1 MWKLVLI
8 LLIGLFFESIGVVYL
23 KKGITT
29 LGDIKQINTSEV
41 IRLIKTG
48 VTNKH
53 ILLGVFFEALF
64 FGTLL
69 MLMSRGDV
77 SFVWP
82 MTSLSFVFTT
92 FAAVW
97 FLGEKVTSVR
107 WTGVI
112 LIVVGAGL
120 ISWSEKQ
127 KEQKPATE
135 RVNPAEAV
143 PKTLNTP

>member
-8 LLIGLFFESIGVVYL
+8 LLVGLFFESVGVVYL
-23 KKGITT
+23 KKGITA
-29 LGDIKQINTSEV
+29 LGDIKQINTTEMV
-41 IRLIKTG
+41 RVVKAG
-48 VTNKH
+48 ATNKH

-107 WTGVI
+107 WIGVV
-112 LIVVGAGL
+112 LIVIGAGL

-127 KEQKPATE
+127 KEQKATTENVAPA
-135 RVNPAEAV
+135 NPS
-143 PKTLNTP
+143 PKP

>member
-1 MWKLVLI
+1 MWKLLLI
-8 LLIGLFFESIGVVYL
+8 LLIGLFFESVGVVYL
-23 KKGITT
+23 KKGITDI
-29 LGDIKQINTSEV
+29 GDMKGINVAEVVRIVKAGLTS
-41 IRLIKTG
+41 RY
-48 VTNKH
+48 

-82 MTSLSFVFTT
+82 LTSLSFVFTT

-107 WTGVI
+107 WIGVVF
-112 LIVVGAGL
+112 IVVGAGL

-127 KEQKPATE
+127 KEQKAATE
-135 RVNPAEAV
+135 TVIPAQTVEK
-143 PKTLNTP
+143 PSP

>member
-29 LGDIKQINTSEV
+29 LGDIKQINASEI
-41 IRLIKTG
+41 IRLIKAG
-48 VTNKH
+48 ATNKH

-107 WTGVI
+107 WIGVT

-127 KEQKPATE
+127 KEQKPTTE
-135 RVNPAEAV
+135 TISPAEAV
-143 PKTLNTP
+143 PKTLNEP

>member
-29 LGDIKQINTSEV
+29 LGDIKQINTAEV
-41 IRLIKTG
+41 IRVIKAG
-48 VTNKH
+48 ATNKY

-107 WTGVI
+107 WIGVV
-112 LIVVGAGL
+112 LIVIGAGL

-127 KEQKPATE
+127 KEQKATTESVAPA
-135 RVNPAEAV
+135 NPSS
-143 PKTLNTP
+143 KNLNEP